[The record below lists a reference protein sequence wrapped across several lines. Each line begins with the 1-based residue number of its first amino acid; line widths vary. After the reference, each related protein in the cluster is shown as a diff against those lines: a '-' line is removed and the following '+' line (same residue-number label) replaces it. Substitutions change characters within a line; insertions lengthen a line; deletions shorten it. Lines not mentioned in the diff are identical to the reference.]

1 MNETK
6 QHVLVDDY
14 RRETVFTGVVLV
26 ESSTKSARPKPQWV
40 DITVWRTEGGQ
51 YVVRR
56 VTRYNVY
63 HSNDNCSKAEGN
75 ELYNLRELKNIPND
89 LFKCP
94 RCVGRMP
101 NNGAWGQLDRTNIEV
116 YPTPRDL
123 IDGLAHMNGTAGAA
137 NHSLFIQEMLA
148 DLSEIDS
155 NIATVWMR
163 RVVP

>member
-1 MNETK
+1 
-6 QHVLVDDY
+6 
-14 RRETVFTGVVLV
+14 LV

-63 HSNDNCSKAEGN
+63 HSNANCSKAEGN
-75 ELYNLRELKNIPND
+75 ELYDIQRSTSTM
-89 LFKCP
+89 FKCP
-94 RCVGRMP
+94 RCVDRM
-101 NNGAWGQLDRTNIEV
+101 NTTGAYGQLDRTNIEV